1 MLSGHRIP
9 SPMCLAV
16 GWKIHFHLRTRML
29 LSEDGEQVEATI
41 HSVAQVTNLRQRGI
55 IWSEYIQLNYAI
67 TFFLVVNPRIFC
79 LAFFAFNSVINF
91 LKSRSSSSVQGF
103 D

>member
-29 LSEDGEQVEATI
+29 LSENGEKFEAAI
-41 HSVAQVTNLRQRGI
+41 HYVAKVKNLRQRGVKFLLRTL
-55 IWSEYIQLNYAI
+55 SARQNLVPQ
-67 TFFLVVNPRIFC
+67 FFGVSKYEL
-79 LAFFAFNSVINF
+79 L
-91 LKSRSSSSVQGF
+91 
-103 D
+103 

>member
-41 HSVAQVTNLRQRGI
+41 QSLAQVTNLRQPG
-55 IWSEYIQLNYAI
+55 S
-67 TFFLVVNPRIFC
+67 
-79 LAFFAFNSVINF
+79 
-91 LKSRSSSSVQGF
+91 
-103 D
+103 